1 MPISVCSAH
10 YAHFP
15 MNTPAPSSPSSLPSP
30 PLPYALLLHSR
41 APSIQQ
47 GVTSNLEAPRKRQ
60 SLSGRRAG
68 KPSAHACPVLA
79 GSVCQG
85 ARGPAAPSPDRG
97 AERVAQPAA
106 RWLTDPAPKAPSL
119 LGAQCLPASAVPHTD
134 KLRAV
139 LQYQILHSLSSP
151 PCAWTWP
158 KPHASR
164 STHGSEVRA
173 GPAGPFSLQ
182 VAFGVL
188 TVCAVLDGSLLQ
200 PKCSWDWERGSSP
213 GWSSACSTQR
223 LQGAENHNQLQLHPR
238 EGTLGRLSSSPRAEV
253 SSTAHS
259 SQGLEVLSVR

>member
-30 PLPYALLLHSR
+30 PLPSPTRSSLHSR

-188 TVCAVLDGSLLQ
+188 TVCWMGLCCNQNAPGTGNREAALAGALPAAPNVSKELRTTTS
-200 PKCSWDWERGSSP
+200 CSCTP
-213 GWSSACSTQR
+213 G
-223 LQGAENHNQLQLHPR
+223 
-238 EGTLGRLSSSPRAEV
+238 RARW
-253 SSTAHS
+253 
-259 SQGLEVLSVR
+259 GG

>member
-15 MNTPAPSSPSSLPSP
+15 VNTPAPSSPSSLPSP
-30 PLPYALLLHSR
+30 PLPYTLLLHSR

-97 AERVAQPAA
+97 TERVAQPAA

-119 LGAQCLPASAVPHTD
+119 LGAQCLPASTVPHTD
-134 KLRAV
+134 ELRAV

-188 TVCAVLDGSLLQ
+188 TVCWMGLCCNQNAPGTGNGEAALAGALPAAPNVSKELRTTTS
-200 PKCSWDWERGSSP
+200 CSCTP
-213 GWSSACSTQR
+213 G
-223 LQGAENHNQLQLHPR
+223 
-238 EGTLGRLSSSPRAEV
+238 RARW
-253 SSTAHS
+253 
-259 SQGLEVLSVR
+259 GG

>member
-30 PLPYALLLHSR
+30 PLPSPTRSSLHSR

-188 TVCAVLDGSLLQ
+188 TVCAVLDGSLL
-200 PKCSWDWERGSSP
+200 
-213 GWSSACSTQR
+213 
-223 LQGAENHNQLQLHPR
+223 
-238 EGTLGRLSSSPRAEV
+238 
-253 SSTAHS
+253 
-259 SQGLEVLSVR
+259 